1 MAPPQEKAAFLEE
14 LRSLT
19 AANVAR
25 TQGTFL
31 ELDDAVL
38 TWKPK
43 PAEWNILEC
52 FDHLNKTYEYYRT
65 RIDKILATAPT
76 ADPARDGYRPTRLGR
91 IYMFFSFNPRFSFPA
106 AKSIAPA
113 TGLTRHVLDEFLA
126 NQAAYR
132 DLLDQVQPLDL
143 TATRVPLEPRLWFNL
158 GDCLKILPNHDHL
171 HLGQAQRVLDAHT
184 SQEHTP

>member
-1 MAPPQEKAAFLEE
+1 MASPQPKIAFLDE
-14 LRSLT
+14 LRSLA

-38 TWKPK
+38 AWKPK
-43 PAEWNILEC
+43 PSEWNILEC

-65 RIDKILATAPT
+65 RIDKILTAAPA
-76 ADPARDGYRPTRLGR
+76 ADPERDVYRPTRLGR

-106 AKSIAPA
+106 ADSIAPA
-113 TGLTRHVLDEFLA
+113 TDLTRAVLDDFLA

-132 DLLDQVQPLDL
+132 DLLDQVQSLDL
-143 TATRVPLEPRLWFNL
+143 TAARVPLEPRLWFNL

-184 SQEHTP
+184 SQERMP

>member
-1 MAPPQEKAAFLEE
+1 MAPPQEKAAFLNE
-14 LRSLT
+14 LHSLT

-25 TQGTFL
+25 THGTFL

-38 TWKPK
+38 AWKPK
-43 PAEWNILEC
+43 PSEWNILEC
-52 FDHLNKTYEYYRT
+52 FDHLNKTYDYYRT
-65 RIDKILATAPT
+65 RIDKILAAAPA
-76 ADPARDGYRPTRLGR
+76 ADPGRNIYRPTRLGR

-106 AKSIAPA
+106 ADSIAPA
-113 TGLTRHVLDEFLA
+113 AGLTRRVLDEFLA

-171 HLGQAQRVLDAHT
+171 HLGQAQRVLDAYN
-184 SQEHTP
+184 SQEHTS

>member
-1 MAPPQEKAAFLEE
+1 MAPPQEKAGFLDE

-19 AANVAR
+19 AANVAH
-25 TQGTFL
+25 TQRTFL

-38 TWKPK
+38 AWRPK
-43 PAEWNILEC
+43 PSEWSILEC
-52 FDHLNKTYEYYRT
+52 FDHLNKTYDYYRT
-65 RIDKILATAPT
+65 RIDKILAAAPT
-76 ADPARDGYRPTRLGR
+76 AAPAHDVYRPTRLGR

-106 AKSIAPA
+106 ADSIAPA
-113 TGLTRHVLDEFLA
+113 TGLTRHVLDVFLA
-126 NQAAYR
+126 NQVAYR

-158 GDCLKILPNHDHL
+158 GDCLKILPNHDNL

-184 SQEHTP
+184 SKEHMP